1 MIRLHQTFGAHT
13 GRTLTFDG
21 GPIRCGRQ
29 PENELAFDPN
39 ADLDASGFHA
49 ELVLTGTTWR
59 LTDTKSRNGTWVN
72 GERVTE
78 ATLADGDE
86 IEFGAGGPRVR
97 VELFSPDAPTM
108 RPASGHGSIR
118 PPPLGDRAVL
128 FVPVSS
134 PTPPPPDA
142 PVASSV
148 VQTARSL
155 PADEVAKRPSYPTP
169 PVPPA
174 RKGVRGWVVA
184 LLGCSGLLVAGLAV
198 GVGLWWVQ
206 RVRTPPPT
214 AADAMRIATAH
225 AGALF
230 TVLHRDPLGREH
242 EICAGF
248 AVRRDLIAT
257 SARCIHA
264 LQAAAESGHRAFAR
278 PPGGVLQD
286 VAHMY
291 RHPGM
296 PAGAQVGPDVGLLRV
311 TGSAPALTSL
321 APVDEVSGLPD
332 GTAIFVWAA
341 AGSGGGLRGGRVT
354 NVADLPGAGPDQQL
368 LHGLVGTPG
377 SPVFDREGRVVAVH
391 AGTVGQDAVPG
402 YGVRIDV
409 LHGLLA
415 GL

>member
-13 GRTLTFDG
+13 GRTLTFDA
-21 GPIRCGRQ
+21 GPVRIGRQ

-49 ELVLTGTTWR
+49 QLVLRGKTWH

-72 GERVTE
+72 GERITE

-86 IEFGAGGPRVR
+86 LEFGAGGPRVR
-97 VELFSPDAPTM
+97 VELITSDGPTM
-108 RPASGHGSIR
+108 RPAGAHVSMR

-128 FVPVSS
+128 FVPAGS
-134 PTPPPPDA
+134 PAPPPPEA
-142 PVASSV
+142 PPPTNVA
-148 VQTARSL
+148 QTARNLS
-155 PADEVAKRPSYPTP
+155 DEAPKRPSYPSPPTP
-169 PVPPA
+169 P
-174 RKGVRGWVVA
+174 RSGVRMGVVA
-184 LLGCSGLLVAGLAV
+184 LLGCFALLAVGLAV
-198 GVGLWWVQ
+198 GVGLWWFH

-214 AADAMRIATAH
+214 AADATRIATAH

-230 TVLHRDPLGREH
+230 SVLHRDPLGREH

-264 LQAAAESGHRAFAR
+264 LQAAAESGHRAFVR
-278 PPGGVLQD
+278 PPGGVPQD
-286 VAHMY
+286 VEHMY
-291 RHPGM
+291 RHPGL
-296 PAGAQVGPDVGLLRV
+296 PAGAQIGPDVGLLRV

-321 APVDEVSGLPD
+321 APADDVVGLPD

-341 AGSGGGLRGGRVT
+341 AGNGGGLRGGRIT
-354 NVADLPGAGPDQQL
+354 NVVELPGAGPDRQL
-368 LHGLVGTPG
+368 QHALVGTPG
-377 SPVFDREGRVVAVH
+377 SPVFDRDGRVVGVH

>member
-21 GPIRCGRQ
+21 GPVRVGRQ

-49 ELVLTGTTWR
+49 VLVLTGTTWR
-59 LTDTKSRNGTWVN
+59 VTDTKSRNGTWIN
-72 GERVTE
+72 GERITE

-86 IEFGAGGPRVR
+86 LEFGAGGPRVR
-97 VELFSPDAPTM
+97 VELVSADAPTM
-108 RPASGHGSIR
+108 RPSGAHGSIR
-118 PPPLGDRAVL
+118 PPSLTDRAVL
-128 FVPVSS
+128 FVPAAS
-134 PTPPPPDA
+134 PAPPAPDVQD
-142 PVASSV
+142 PSNVANTGRNLIVES
-148 VQTARSL
+148 
-155 PADEVAKRPSYPTP
+155 PKRPSYPTP
-169 PVPPA
+169 PPA
-174 RKGVRGWVVA
+174 RGGARMWVAA
-184 LLGCSGLLVAGLAV
+184 LLSCAGLLVVGLAIGV
-198 GVGLWWVQ
+198 GVWWFH

-214 AADAMRIATAH
+214 AADATRIATAH

-230 TVLHRDPLGREH
+230 TVLHRDPMGREH

-296 PAGAQVGPDVGLLRV
+296 PAGAQIGPDVGLLRV

-321 APVDEVSGLPD
+321 APADEVAGLPD

-341 AGSGGGLRGGRVT
+341 AGSGGGLRGGRIT
-354 NVADLPGAGPDQQL
+354 NVADLPGAGPDRQL
-368 LHGLVGTPG
+368 LHGLLGTPG
-377 SPVFDREGRVVAVH
+377 SPVFDREGRVVGVH